1 MRPSPKHLC
10 SCQLQTY
17 LNHPP
22 SVLGEQFKQREQLLV
37 SAAVEI
43 TLSGKVL
50 NRVSFKVLA
59 NSRVL
64 GAR

>member
-1 MRPSPKHLC
+1 MSTPNL
-10 SCQLQTY
+10 LG
-17 LNHPP
+17 PP
-22 SVLGEQFKQREQLLV
+22 TQCFGEQFKQREQLLV

-50 NRVSFKVLA
+50 SRVSFKVLA